1 MIKKPPPHPVAS
13 LLEDDP
19 ELEPVFQTGRRV
31 KWQLDLFKK
40 RIQKFKIESSRV
52 FAHLQRLFPIKT
64 CAELKFGESNYFI
77 IKEPIEQFIMDH
89 FKKGNFQILDQI
101 NSMLWIMTDGRKPRN
116 FRIWDEQFDDLQS
129 YHYSNE
135 TLMGYID
142 ENLDW
147 HFMSVEDYGSDDYIP
162 SIPRQQLMSWTSP
175 ADMLENPF
183 FAHFLSREILDA
195 TVPLNDAEEE
205 SE

>member
-1 MIKKPPPHPVAS
+1 MIKKLPSHPSAS

-19 ELEPVFQTGRRV
+19 ELEPVFQAGRRV

-40 RIQKFKIESSRV
+40 RIQKFKVESARIFV
-52 FAHLQRLFPIKT
+52 HLQRLFPIKT
-64 CAELKFGESNYFI
+64 RSELKFLENNYFVI
-77 IKEPIEQFIMDH
+77 NEPIDQFIMWH
-89 FKKGNFQILDQI
+89 LKQGNFEILDKI
-101 NSMLWIMTDGRKPRN
+101 TPALWIMTNGRKAN
-116 FRIWDEQFDDLQS
+116 FKIWDEQFDDLQAYQGHS
-129 YHYSNE
+129 E
-135 TLMGYID
+135 TYMGYID

-162 SIPRQQLMSWTSP
+162 SIPRQQLMSWTST

-183 FAHFLSREILDA
+183 FSHFLSREILDA